1 MTMNELELMQ
11 ELAQPAQTKILM
23 LIMDGL
29 GGLPLTPQGPTELE
43 AAHTPNLDRLA
54 SESVC
59 GLSAPVGAGITPG
72 SGPGHLALFGYDP
85 LRFVI
90 GRGVLEA
97 LGIGFPLGD
106 DDVAARGN
114 FCTVDASGNITDR
127 RAGRIPT
134 EKCRELVEL
143 LRQIRLPSVEIH
155 LEAVQDY
162 RFVLVLRAPNLSAHL
177 SETDPQRLG
186 VPPLPVHPLSDDA
199 KDTADL
205 VNRWVAEARKLLAD
219 QHPANAVTLRGFAKD
234 PALPTMQQIYGL
246 NCTAIA
252 TYPMYRG
259 LAKLVGM
266 DILKTGDTVED
277 EVETLTANWAKY
289 DFFYFHVKKTDS
301 AGEDGDF
308 DRKRQIIEHVDELVP
323 AMMALK
329 PDVVIVSGDHST
341 PAVLKSH
348 SWHPVPTLIWS
359 RYCRPD
365 DVDTFGE
372 KACARGGLGVFP
384 AKEIMPLAMAN
395 ALRLAKYGA

>member
-1 MTMNELELMQ
+1 MNELDWIH
-11 ELAQPAQTKILM
+11 ELAQPANTKILM
-23 LIMDGL
+23 LILDGL
-29 GGLPLTPQGPTELE
+29 GGLPLTANGLTELE

-54 SESVC
+54 REGIC
-59 GLSAPVGAGITPG
+59 GLSQPVGAGITPG

-85 LRFVI
+85 LQYVI

-97 LGIGFPLGD
+97 LGIGFPLEK

-114 FCTVDASGNITDR
+114 FCSLDANGNITDR

-134 EKCRELVEL
+134 EKCRELVEI
-143 LRQIRLPSVEIH
+143 LRQIRLPGVEVFV
-155 LEAVQDY
+155 EAVQDY
-162 RFVLVLRAPNLSAHL
+162 RFALVLRGKGLSPNL
-177 SETDPQRLG
+177 SETDPQKVG
-186 VPPLPVHPLSDDA
+186 VPPLPVHALTDDA
-199 KDTADL
+199 QPTADL
-205 VNRWVAEARKLLAD
+205 VNRWVAEAHKLLAD
-219 QHPANAVTLRGFAKD
+219 QHPANGVTLRGFAKD
-234 PALPTMQQIYGL
+234 PALPSMGQIYGL
-246 NCTAIA
+246 KCAAIA

-266 DILKTGDTVED
+266 DILKTGETVED
-277 EVETLTANWAKY
+277 EVETLKANWAKY
-289 DFFYFHVKKTDS
+289 DFFYLHVKKTDS

-323 AMMALK
+323 QMMALN

-348 SWHPVPTLIWS
+348 SWHPVPTIIWS

-365 DVDTFGE
+365 DVDAFGE
-372 KACARGGLGVFP
+372 RACARGALGVFP
-384 AKEIMPLAMAN
+384 AKEIMRLAMAN

>member
-1 MTMNELELMQ
+1 MNELEWIR
-11 ELAQPAQTKILM
+11 ELAQPANTKILM
-23 LIMDGL
+23 LILDGL
-29 GGLPLTPQGPTELE
+29 GGLPLTANGLTELE
-43 AAHTPNLDRLA
+43 AAHTPNMNRLA
-54 SESVC
+54 REGIC

-85 LRFVI
+85 LQYVI

-97 LGIGFPLGD
+97 LGIGFPLER

-114 FCTVDASGNITDR
+114 FCSLDAAGNITDR

-134 EKCRELVEL
+134 EKCRELVEI
-143 LRQIRLPSVEIH
+143 LRQIRLPGVEVFV
-155 LEAVQDY
+155 EAVQDY
-162 RFVLVLRAPNLSAHL
+162 RFVLVLRGEGLSPHL
-177 SETDPQRLG
+177 SETDPQRVG
-186 VPPLPVHPLSDDA
+186 VPPLPVRAL
-199 KDTADL
+199 TADAEPTAAL
-205 VNRWVAEARKLLAD
+205 VNRWVAEAQKLLAGH
-219 QHPANAVTLRGFAKD
+219 HPANGLTLRGFAKD
-234 PALPTMQQIYGL
+234 PALPSMQQIYGL
-246 NCTAIA
+246 RCAAIA

-266 DILKTGDTVED
+266 DILKTGETVED
-277 EVETLTANWAKY
+277 EVETLKANWAKY
-289 DFFYFHVKKTDS
+289 DFFYLHVKKTDS

-308 DRKRQIIEHVDELVP
+308 DRKREIIEHVDELVP
-323 AMMALK
+323 EMMALN

-348 SWHPVPTLIWS
+348 SWHPVPTILWS

-372 KACARGGLGVFP
+372 RACARGALGVFP
-384 AKEIMPLAMAN
+384 AKEIMRLAMAN

>member
-1 MTMNELELMQ
+1 MNELDWIH
-11 ELAQPAQTKILM
+11 ELAQPANTKILM
-23 LIMDGL
+23 LILDGL
-29 GGLPLTPQGPTELE
+29 GGLPLTANGLTELE

-54 SESVC
+54 REGIC
-59 GLSAPVGAGITPG
+59 GLSQPVGAGITPG

-85 LRFVI
+85 LQYVI

-97 LGIGFPLGD
+97 LGIGFPLEK

-114 FCTVDASGNITDR
+114 FCSLDANGNITDR

-134 EKCRELVEL
+134 EKCRELVEI
-143 LRQIRLPSVEIH
+143 LRQIRLPGVEVFV
-155 LEAVQDY
+155 EAVQDY
-162 RFVLVLRAPNLSAHL
+162 RFVLVLRGKGLSPNL
-177 SETDPQRLG
+177 SETDPQKVG
-186 VPPLPVHPLSDDA
+186 VPPLPVHALTDDA
-199 KDTADL
+199 QPTADL
-205 VNRWVAEARKLLAD
+205 VNRWVAEAHKLLAD
-219 QHPANAVTLRGFAKD
+219 QHPANGVTLRGFAKD
-234 PALPTMQQIYGL
+234 PALPSMGQIYGL
-246 NCTAIA
+246 KCAAIA

-266 DILKTGDTVED
+266 DILKTGETVED
-277 EVETLTANWAKY
+277 EVETLKANWAKY
-289 DFFYFHVKKTDS
+289 DFFYLHVKKTDS

-323 AMMALK
+323 QMMALN

-348 SWHPVPTLIWS
+348 SWHPVPTIIWS

-365 DVDTFGE
+365 DVDAFGE
-372 KACARGGLGVFP
+372 RACARGALGVFP
-384 AKEIMPLAMAN
+384 AKEIMRLAMAN